1 MNRLNQVFA
10 NGKAFIPFI
19 TAGDPSL
26 EITEQ
31 LVYRMAEA
39 GADLIELGIP
49 FSDPVA
55 EGQVIQDADIR
66 ALSGGVSVDKIFSM
80 LKSIRNACS
89 VPIAFMTYANPVFA
103 YGVDRFMKDC
113 REAGVDALI
122 VPDLPYEEKGELL
135 PFCLKYGICLISMIA
150 PTSNHRIRMIAREAE
165 GFIYCVSSMGVT
177 GMREDISNDAREMIK
192 IVKEVKDIPCAV
204 GFGISTPEQASKV
217 AEYSDGVI
225 VGSAIV
231 KIVEQYGY
239 ECVPHVAEYVRI
251 MKNAVKTVAKKEED

>member
-1 MNRLNQVFA
+1 MNKLERAFS

-55 EGQVIQDADIR
+55 EGPVIQEADYR
-66 ALSGGVSVDKIFSM
+66 ALSAGTTTDKIFDM
-80 LKSIRNACS
+80 VGRIRKSCDI
-89 VPIAFMTYANPVFA
+89 PIAFMTYANPIFT
-103 YGVDRFMKDC
+103 YGSEKFLKRC
-113 REAGVDALI
+113 GETGIDALI
-122 VPDLPYEEKGELL
+122 VPDIPFEEKEELA
-135 PFCLKYGICLISMIA
+135 PFCKEYDVRFISMIA
-150 PTSNHRIRMIAREAE
+150 PTSKERIRMIAREAE

-177 GMREDISNDAREMIK
+177 GVREKIGDDAKEMIK
-192 IVKEVKDIPCAV
+192 IVKEVRDIPCAV
-204 GFGISTPEQASKV
+204 GFGISTPEQA
-217 AEYSDGVI
+217 AQMAGFSDGVI

-231 KIVEQYGY
+231 KIIAQYGA
-239 ECVPHVAEYVRI
+239 ECIPYVEEYVRK
-251 MKNAVKTVAKKEED
+251 MKNAIK

>member
-19 TAGDPSL
+19 TAGDPSI

-31 LVYRMAEA
+31 LVLHMAEA

-55 EGQVIQDADIR
+55 EGQVIQDANIR
-66 ALSGGVSVDKIFSM
+66 ALSNGVTVDKIFDM
-80 LKSIRNACS
+80 LKRIRKMCD
-89 VPIAFMTYANPVFA
+89 VPIAFMTYANPVFS
-103 YGVDRFMKDC
+103 YNSDRFLKNC

-122 VPDLPYEEKGELL
+122 VPDLPFEEKGELM
-135 PFCLKYGICLISMIA
+135 PFCLKYGICLISFIA
-150 PTSNHRIRMIAREAE
+150 PTSSNRIHMIAREAE
-165 GFIYCVSSMGVT
+165 GFVYCVSSMGVT
-177 GMREDISNDAREMIK
+177 GIRQNIGDNSREMVRL
-192 IVKEVKDIPCAV
+192 VKEVKDIPCAV
-204 GFGISTPEQASKV
+204 GFGISTPEQASRI
-217 AEYSDGVI
+217 AEFSDGVI

-239 ECVPHVAEYVRI
+239 QCVPHVVEYVRM
-251 MKNAVKTVAKKEED
+251 MKNAVKNAFNKE